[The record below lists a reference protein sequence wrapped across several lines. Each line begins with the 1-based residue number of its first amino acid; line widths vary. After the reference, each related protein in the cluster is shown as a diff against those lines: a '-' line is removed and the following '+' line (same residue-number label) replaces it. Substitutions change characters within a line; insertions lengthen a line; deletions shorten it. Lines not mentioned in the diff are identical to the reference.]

1 MFNANGEHGQAAQ
14 VAAQLSEFGFS
25 SAPDVQVGNDPSTS
39 TRTWS
44 ARVRSDSERTALA
57 AASSVWLVAPCAE
70 LVQDGR
76 GDDTVDLALGTY
88 NKGALTPNT
97 DATAILHALA
107 EQPANAEVAPMD
119 IALLKAARTARC

>member
-1 MFNANGEHGQAAQ
+1 MPG
-14 VAAQLSEFGFS
+14 S
-25 SAPDVQVGNDPSTS
+25 DPL
-39 TRTWS
+39 R
-44 ARVRSDSERTALA
+44 SERPRRRQFRLA
-57 AASSVWLVAPCAE
+57 GRPCAE

>member
-1 MFNANGEHGQAAQ
+1 MECQGQIRFGANG
-14 VAAQLSEFGFS
+14 
-25 SAPDVQVGNDPSTS
+25 
-39 TRTWS
+39 
-44 ARVRSDSERTALA
+44 LA
-57 AASSVWLVAPCAE
+57 AASSVWLVAPPCAE

-88 NKGALTPNT
+88 NKGALTPPNT